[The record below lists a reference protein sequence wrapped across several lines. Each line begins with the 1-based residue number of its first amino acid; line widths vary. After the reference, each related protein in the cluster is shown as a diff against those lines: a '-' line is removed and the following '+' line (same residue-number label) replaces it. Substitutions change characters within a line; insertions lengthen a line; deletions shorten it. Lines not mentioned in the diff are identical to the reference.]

1 MAIAATA
8 HGSTFAVE
16 CVAAGEAGWVPTA
29 VPHRWQN
36 FAPGE
41 SNERQPAHTASP
53 TAAPHSEQN
62 RPVVGAAQLGHALA
76 VEVEE
81 AMPQS

>member
-1 MAIAATA
+1 MAATA
-8 HGSTFAVE
+8 HGSALAVDR
-16 CVAAGEAGWVPTA
+16 VATGEAGWMPTA

-41 SNERQPAHTASP
+41 SSDRQPAHTASP

-62 RPVVGAAQLGHALA
+62 RPVVGAAQLGHGLA
-76 VEVEE
+76 VEVEG

>member
-8 HGSTFAVE
+8 HGSALAVE
-16 CVAAGEAGWVPTA
+16 RVAAGAAGWVPTA

-41 SNERQPAHTASP
+41 SSERQPTHTAST

-62 RPVVGAAQLGHALA
+62 RPVVGAAQVGHALA
-76 VEVEE
+76 VEVEGV
-81 AMPQS
+81 MRQR